1 MSWGHVTDV
10 FDWLFNGGITALVV
24 LFLRYY
30 KQIFGLLDTLTNHTS
45 TKADN
50 ELVTRLKAAA
60 DTFVSVYEAQ
70 SLSGETKKQ
79 KASDRLFELSRT
91 LGSTITKVQ
100 ADDLIEEAYQMTIK
114 PLQPTEIKVGQSI
127 KLDGVIYTLAK
138 TDQGYSLKEES

>member
-10 FDWLFNGGITALVV
+10 FNWLVNGGTTALVV

-50 ELVTRLKAAA
+50 ELVTRLKSAAA
-60 DTFVSVYEAQ
+60 TFVAVYESQPMPGAN
-70 SLSGETKKQ
+70 KKQ
-79 KASDRLFELSRT
+79 KASDRLFELSRM
-91 LGSTITKVQ
+91 LGSTMTKVQ
-100 ADDLIEEAYQMTIK
+100 SDDLIEEAYQMTIK

-127 KLDGVIYTLAK
+127 KLDGVTYTLAK
-138 TDQGYSLKEES
+138 GDAGYTLKEEK